1 MLKHCEY
8 DQENKVI
15 VWTITRTPSTAEGFT
30 EAYAEII
37 KLAQSLPE
45 KVFLFVDWKD
55 AVIPPLRQAFF
66 RPFVVEVLK
75 HVRGIVRY
83 NMANLEIRMQM
94 RKDTINATL
103 EDTRMYIYPSKEI
116 ALEAIH
122 KGELR

>member
-1 MLKHCEY
+1 MPKYCEY
-8 DQENKVI
+8 DKENKLI
-15 VWTITRTPSTAEGFT
+15 VWTIKNVPPTAEGFT
-30 EAYAEII
+30 EAYSEII

-55 AVIPPLRQAFF
+55 ATIPPLTQAFF
-66 RPFVVEVLK
+66 RPHVAEVLK

-83 NMANLEIRMQM
+83 NLINVEIRVQL
-94 RKDTINATL
+94 RKDAINSSL
-103 EDTRMYIYPSKEI
+103 EDARMYIYPSKEA